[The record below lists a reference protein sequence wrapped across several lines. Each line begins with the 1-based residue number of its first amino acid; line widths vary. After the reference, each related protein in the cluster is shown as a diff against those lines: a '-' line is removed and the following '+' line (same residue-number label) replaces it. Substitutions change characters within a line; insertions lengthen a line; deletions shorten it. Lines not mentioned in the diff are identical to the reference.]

1 VFRRGSI
8 AHLRAAKWAFL
19 NTASVEFDSRAG
31 WRTALLNINA
41 NQLRRFLGW
50 YRLQN
55 VLHRVALPMR
65 ALKGR
70 DHLEREW
77 TMGLIV
83 ILIILILLFGGGGF
97 YAGAPYHYY
106 GGGLS
111 LVLVVLLVVLLLRR

>member
-1 VFRRGSI
+1 MG
-8 AHLRAAKWAFL
+8 
-19 NTASVEFDSRAG
+19 TASVEFDSETGR
-31 WRTALLNINA
+31 RTALLRRNA
-41 NQLRRFLGW
+41 NRLRRFLKW
-50 YRLQN
+50 YRLRN

-65 ALKGR
+65 ALKIR
-70 DHLEREW
+70 DHLEQEG

-111 LVLVVLLVVLLLRR
+111 LVLVVILVVLLLRR

>member
-1 VFRRGSI
+1 VGFPKHRS
-8 AHLRAAKWAFL
+8 L
-19 NTASVEFDSRAG
+19 EFDSGAG
-31 WRTALLNINA
+31 RRTALFKINA
-41 NQLRRFLGW
+41 NRLRRFLGW
-50 YRLQN
+50 YRLRN
-55 VLHRVALPMR
+55 ILHRVALPMR
-65 ALKGR
+65 ALKGK
-70 DHLEREW
+70 DHLEQEW